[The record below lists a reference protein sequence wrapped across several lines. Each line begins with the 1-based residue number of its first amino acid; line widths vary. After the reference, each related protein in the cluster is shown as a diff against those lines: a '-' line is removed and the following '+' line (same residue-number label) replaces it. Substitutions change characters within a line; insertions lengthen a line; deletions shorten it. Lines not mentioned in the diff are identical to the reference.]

1 MTTHDPMRIPTN
13 EIILGRPIRC
23 YDNGGR
29 SADRY
34 TAVYLFSPER
44 AYRSYS
50 AVGMDDRPFHPQGIG
65 MHCAAVP
72 GKHLGKRIRFTDLPI
87 DCQKAVT
94 QDLTP

>member
-1 MTTHDPMRIPTN
+1 MRIPRN
-13 EIILGRPIRC
+13 EIILGKPIRC
-23 YDNGGR
+23 YDDGGR

-34 TAVYLFSPER
+34 TVVYLFSPER

-50 AVGMDDRPFHPQGIG
+50 AIGMNSMPFHGIG
-65 MHCAAVP
+65 MHCTAAP
-72 GKHLGKRIRFTDLPI
+72 GKHLGKRIRFADLPI

>member
-1 MTTHDPMRIPTN
+1 MRIPTN
-13 EIILGRPIRC
+13 EIILGKPIRC
-23 YDNGGR
+23 YDNGDR

-34 TAVYLFSPER
+34 TVVYMFCPER

-50 AVGMDDRPFHPQGIG
+50 AIGMNHEPFHPQGIG

-72 GKHLGKRIRFTDLPI
+72 GKHLGKRIRFSDLPA